1 MSETTRTDQ
10 TTMDAEG
17 RLFVLTGPG
26 ADDVARA
33 LTAALPRAASVDGA
47 VIEAMFTGEGGV
59 SPSDA
64 RTALE
69 TRYLRYTAGIALADS
84 FRLAGFDAVVA
95 EDVPDDHLE
104 AYLDFAAPTPVHL
117 VQLSVGEGGA
127 GARDGEDGTAGD
139 VAPAATPVPG
149 LVLTGHDPVTLAA
162 EIAARAEEARVDPPV
177 EGE

>member
-1 MSETTRTDQ
+1 MQAD
-10 TTMDAEG
+10 
-17 RLFVLTGPG
+17 VIVVG
-26 ADDVARA
+26 A
-33 LTAALPRAASVDGA
+33 G
-47 VIEAMFTGEGGV
+47 
-59 SPSDA
+59 
-64 RTALE
+64 
-69 TRYLRYTAGIALADS
+69 
-84 FRLAGFDAVVA
+84 LAGLVAAAEAADRGRSVLLLDQEGEQNLGGQAFWSLGGLFLVDSPEQRRLGVRDSLTLARQDWFGSAQFDRP
-95 EDVPDDHLE
+95 EDAWPRQWAN

>member
-104 AYLDFAAPTPVHL
+104 AGRVR
-117 VQLSVGEGGA
+117 
-127 GARDGEDGTAGD
+127 GARAGTDRGPDRDRHVHTPRGD
-139 VAPAATPVPG
+139 A
-149 LVLTGHDPVTLAA
+149 TGHRHQDSS
-162 EIAARAEEARVDPPV
+162 
-177 EGE
+177 